1 MHVEA
6 YRSSVVRS
14 LATTAE
20 LGEFMR
26 TGRVLLAA
34 LAISA
39 LQDAAFQGTAS
50 AEETLRADT
59 PRLDTRPV
67 PKRAPL
73 SGSVSVHARH
83 ETAAPAVKTAKTAPQ
98 ITPQSAP
105 KPVITVAPQRP
116 PLNASANMFGGVP
129 LQGRLDGNPMM
140 RGGAAF
146 NPYALQA
153 QQHQKPKWTN
163 PDDAPYRWG
172 QCATGG
178 YYDTTGTYK
187 GPMVWG
193 DKLAQLGGRFYDGT
207 PVPKGE
213 VKINQ
218 MGHIWWQ
225 NQLSTNFVKRDDLRK
240 AGLPY

>member
-1 MHVEA
+1 MK
-6 YRSSVVRS
+6 
-14 LATTAE
+14 
-20 LGEFMR
+20 
-26 TGRVLLAA
+26 TGRVLLVA
-34 LAISA
+34 LALTA
-39 LQDAAFQGTAS
+39 LQDAHFCKTAR
-50 AEETLRADT
+50 AEEMLRADT

-73 SGSVSVHARH
+73 SGSVSVHEH
-83 ETAAPAVKTAKTAPQ
+83 HDAPTVKTAKVAAPPV
-98 ITPQSAP
+98 TQSTP

-116 PLNASANMFGGVP
+116 AFNAAASMFGGVP
-129 LQGRLDGNPMM
+129 LQGRLDGNPAM

-153 QQHQKPKWTN
+153 QQQQKPKWTN

-193 DKLAQLGGRFYDGT
+193 DKLAQFGGRFFDGT

-225 NQLSTNFVKRDDLRK
+225 NQLSTNFVKREELRK

>member
-1 MHVEA
+1 
-6 YRSSVVRS
+6 
-14 LATTAE
+14 
-20 LGEFMR
+20 MR
-26 TGRVLLAA
+26 TDRILLTT
-34 LAISA
+34 LAVVA
-39 LQDAAFQGTAS
+39 VQNTGLQCAAS
-50 AEETLRADT
+50 AEDLLRADT
-59 PRLDTRPV
+59 PRLDTRPL

-73 SGSVSVHARH
+73 AGSVSVQAHHDAPTVKPSRVASPAVPVAPVAS
-83 ETAAPAVKTAKTAPQ
+83 AAPINRSSVQTAKASVTA
-98 ITPQSAP
+98 
-105 KPVITVAPQRP
+105 APQRP
-116 PLNASANMFGGVP
+116 PLNASASSFGGFP
-129 LQGRLDGNPMM
+129 LQGRFDRNTLM
-140 RGGAAF
+140 RGATNF

-153 QQHQKPKWTN
+153 QQNQKPKWTN

-172 QCATGG
+172 QCGTGG

-193 DKLAQLGGRFYDGT
+193 DKLAQYGGRFYDGT

-218 MGHIWWQ
+218 LGHIWWQ

>member
-1 MHVEA
+1 MKTG
-6 YRSSVVRS
+6 SVLS
-14 LATTAE
+14 
-20 LGEFMR
+20 
-26 TGRVLLAA
+26 AA
-34 LAISA
+34 LTVAAIQAVAISSMV
-39 LQDAAFQGTAS
+39 G

-67 PKRAPL
+67 VKRAPL
-73 SGSVSVHARH
+73 SGSVSVHAHH
-83 ETAAPAVKTAKTAPQ
+83 EVSSPAKTARVSQQPAPQ
-98 ITPQSAP
+98 KAP
-105 KPVITVAPQRP
+105 KTVVTVAPQRP
-116 PLNASANMFGGVP
+116 PLNAAASMFGGVP
-129 LQGRLDGNPMM
+129 LQGTLDRNSMM
-140 RGGAAF
+140 RGAANF

-153 QQHQKPKWTN
+153 QQNQKPKWTN

-172 QCATGG
+172 QCGTGG

-193 DKLAQLGGRFYDGT
+193 DKLAQYGGRFYDGT

-225 NQLSTNFVKRDDLRK
+225 NQLSTNFVKRDELRK

>member
-1 MHVEA
+1 M
-6 YRSSVVRS
+6 S
-14 LATTAE
+14 TAR
-20 LGEFMR
+20 F
-26 TGRVLLAA
+26 LLTA
-34 LAISA
+34 LALTVVQNA
-39 LQDAAFQGTAS
+39 GVQCAS
-50 AEETLRADT
+50 AEDVLRADT
-59 PRLDTRPV
+59 PRLDTRPI

-73 SGSVSVHARH
+73 SGSVSVQAHH
-83 ETAAPAVKTAKTAPQ
+83 AAPAAKPAKAAPAATAPVAVVPPTTRVTPQTAKA
-98 ITPQSAP
+98 A
-105 KPVITVAPQRP
+105 VNVAPQRS
-116 PLNASANMFGGVP
+116 PLNASASTFGGFP
-129 LQGRLDGNPMM
+129 LQGRFDRNPLM
-140 RGGAAF
+140 RGAAGF

-153 QQHQKPKWTN
+153 QQNQKPKWTN

-172 QCATGG
+172 QCGTGG

-187 GPMVWG
+187 GPVVWG